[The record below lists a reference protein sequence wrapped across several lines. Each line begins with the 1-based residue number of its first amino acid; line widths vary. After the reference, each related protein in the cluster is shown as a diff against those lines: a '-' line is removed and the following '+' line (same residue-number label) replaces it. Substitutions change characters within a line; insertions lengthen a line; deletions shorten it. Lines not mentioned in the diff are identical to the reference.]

1 MIKNELKVGD
11 EIYLSRHDKITS
23 KLDTFCL
30 LVPQKGIVKSI
41 DTLSDGKRS
50 IQCYEIKQE
59 FDSDIIYLI
68 LRQDLA
74 DVLRIYP
81 IYQDLFLYDQAKIN
95 NDEEVNIYLAY
106 KFTIESTY
114 VLAKTY
120 EEVLDIS
127 VKRHLDQLS
136 LIEKQTK
143 KRIEKI
149 KKEIN
154 TYQEKCLDGTIK
166 EILLNRCNW
175 IAV

>member
-23 KLDTFCL
+23 KLDMFCL

-59 FDSDIIYLI
+59 FNSDIIYLI
-68 LRQDLA
+68 LHQDLA
-74 DVLRIYP
+74 DVLSIYP
-81 IYQDLFLYDQAKIN
+81 IYQDLFLYDQIKIN
-95 NDEEVNIYLAY
+95 NDEEVNIYLAH
-106 KFTIESTY
+106 KFTIESIY